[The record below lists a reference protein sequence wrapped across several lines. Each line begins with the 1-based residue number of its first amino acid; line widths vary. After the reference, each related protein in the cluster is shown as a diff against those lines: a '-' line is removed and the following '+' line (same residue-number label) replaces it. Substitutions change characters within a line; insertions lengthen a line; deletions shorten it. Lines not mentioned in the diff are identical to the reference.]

1 MLTGAKLGAAIEA
14 ARKKKGVTKKALA
27 DEFGVSA
34 PSVQDWV
41 KRGTID
47 KDKLSRLWLFFRDV
61 AGPEHWGLHG
71 WTEDQH
77 LSGGVIVHP
86 VAHDLSPPEYHSAT
100 IASLTVP
107 IVGRLEM
114 GAQNMFQLRAAP
126 EGRPIGT
133 VSVIRA
139 IQNGY
144 ALQVFGDELY
154 PAIRHGTCLVISPGA
169 ACTPGEL
176 AVLQMLDGCY
186 VICEMVAEHSDAVT
200 WSPAAGG
207 PRCTTPRTE
216 LVAVL
221 AVVGFVPGSQISWA

>member
-41 KRGTID
+41 NRGTID

-61 AGPEHWGLHG
+61 AGPEHWGLQT

-77 LSGGVIVHP
+77 PHGGVIIHP
-86 VAHDLSPPEYHSAT
+86 VAQDLSHPQYHSAT
-100 IASLTVP
+100 IASSTVP
-107 IVGRLEM
+107 VVGRLEM
-114 GAQNMFQLRAAP
+114 GAHKMFELRAEP
-126 EGRPIGT
+126 DGRPIGT

-139 IQNGY
+139 ISNGY

-154 PAIRHGTCLVISPGA
+154 PAVRHGTCLVIAPGT
-169 ACTPGEL
+169 ACTPGEI
-176 AVLQMLDGCY
+176 AVLQMANGCY
-186 VICEMVAEHSDAVT
+186 IICEMVAEHADAVT
-200 WSPAAGG
+200 WTPAAGG
-207 PRCTTPRTE
+207 PRCTTPRAE
-216 LVAVL
+216 LTATL
-221 AVVGFVPGSQISWA
+221 AVVGFVPASQVNWK